1 MTFSKRTLGTIAI
14 SVVAIGG
21 IWYWWQ
27 SRSSSSTATKYVT
40 STVKRGTLIASVSG
54 SGNIV
59 VDQSASVDPS
69 ITGTVQNLAVK
80 VGDTVTKGQLLFTI
94 DNDQLDVDVT
104 KSFASLRSAEQSVI
118 SSKASKKSAQET
130 LYTAEHGAKKESK
143 MKTSALQASYDAA
156 KLGEISA
163 EQNLTAARQTYAN
176 QLADAAKRRVTSPI
190 DGTVNEINVKNGDDL
205 ANLSSGS
212 SREVPMIIGDLSTLK
227 AEVTVNEVDIAN
239 ISVGMDASVVFDA
252 IDGLSVS
259 GKVEKVD
266 ALGTITQNVVTYAV
280 TIGLDTL
287 DTRVRPGMSVTASL
301 IESVA
306 NDVLTVPVS
315 AIKTSGEKTFVQV
328 LENGAPVEKTV
339 ELGNTDGV
347 ETEVKSGLSSGEEV
361 ITQTISSS
369 SSSSSS
375 SGSSSSVRVP
385 GIGGFGR

>member
-1 MTFSKRTLGTIAI
+1 MKFSQRTLGIATIVL
-14 SVVAIGG
+14 VVIGG
-21 IWYWWQ
+21 GWYWWRA
-27 SRSSSSTATKYVT
+27 RSSSDSATQYVT

-80 VGDTVTKGQLLFTI
+80 VGDAVTKGQLLFTI

-104 KSFASLRSAEQSVI
+104 KSLASLRSAEQSVV
-118 SSKASKKSAQET
+118 SAKASKKSAQDT
-130 LYTAEHGAKKESK
+130 LYSAENGAKQENKRK
-143 MKTSALQASYDAA
+143 ISALQASYAAA

-163 EQNLTAARQTYAN
+163 EQNLIAARKDYAN
-176 QLADAAKRRVTSPI
+176 QIADAAKRRVVSPI

-239 ISVGMDASVVFDA
+239 VSVGMDTSVVFDA

-266 ALGTITQNVVTYAV
+266 ALGTITQSVVTYAV

-287 DTRVRPGMSVTASL
+287 DERIRPGMSVTASL
-301 IESVA
+301 IESVTSDA
-306 NDVLTVPVS
+306 LIIPVS
-315 AIKTSGEKTFVQV
+315 AIKTSGDQNFVQI
-328 LENGAPVEKTV
+328 LENGSPVDKTV
-339 ELGNTDGV
+339 ELGNTDGID
-347 ETEVKSGLSSGEEV
+347 TEVKSGLSAGDEV
-361 ITQTISSS
+361 VTQTLSSS
-369 SSSSSS
+369 TSSTSSS
-375 SGSSSSVRVP
+375 SSSSVRVP
-385 GIGGFGR
+385 GLGGFGR